1 MSPAPDKTVGVNA
14 PATQSLIVGLLRA
27 FMGLEVNQCV
37 VYNQK
42 WVLPNDSRLY
52 VVVGSLSQKPY
63 GTSAETREVVADD
76 ETTKLVEDV
85 SIASREVLT
94 IDLLSRSQEAV
105 NRKEEP
111 LMAFSS
117 YAAQALA
124 ETYSLKMP
132 RIPTGPND
140 VSRVEGTAK
149 INRFQYVVPVL
160 RTRTRSADVPFFDR
174 FTQPSL
180 VIEP

>member
-1 MSPAPDKTVGVNA
+1 MSPSPEKTVGQSA
-14 PATQSLIVGLLRA
+14 PATQSLLVGLLRA
-27 FMGLEVNQCV
+27 YLALGNDQVV

-52 VVVGSLSQKPY
+52 VVVASLSQKAY
-63 GTSAETREVVADD
+63 GTSAETRQVEDGDD
-76 ETTKLVEDV
+76 TKLVEDV
-85 SIASREVLT
+85 SISSREVLT

-105 NRKEEP
+105 NRKEEV
-111 LMAFSS
+111 LMALSS
-117 YAAQALA
+117 QAAQALS
-124 ETYSLKMP
+124 ETYAIKIA

-149 INRFQYVVPVL
+149 VNRFQYVLPVL
-160 RTRTRSADVPFFDR
+160 RTRTRTTDVDFFDE
-174 FTQPSL
+174 FNQPSL